1 METTQDITER
11 ASSAEVEGEN
21 SVSDEEHEGY
31 TQQFV
36 TFKVGTEI
44 FGLPIVEVQEIIRLP
59 EVTRVPLTS
68 SNLLGLSNLRGKVL
82 PIISLRRIFGF
93 PENEHD
99 DTTRVLV
106 IEHGSLLGFVVDQ
119 VSSVMRVEAARIEGL
134 ETVKTTVNTDYL
146 AGIIKNESGKIIMI
160 LDFDQLIEA
169 QFTLDAAAQRSHNSG
184 SESLV
189 EQSEEVM
196 DKDTLHFVSFSID
209 TQEYAIPIEF
219 VQEIVQVPEQIA
231 QVPNSPS
238 HVIGVINL
246 RERLLPL
253 VGLRQLFALTSS
265 EMTDQNRIV
274 VVHLPGGNESAIKLE
289 VGIVVDTVNEV
300 LRVDRKLVDSIPK
313 VLSQDGTLVEITE
326 IGRLDGGKRL
336 VSFISAENLFQHQD
350 VRSAIEIS
358 EDNAENHEK
367 RANQM
372 DNSAEE
378 QTEDERQVVIFR
390 VGNEEYGVPIEAI
403 NEIVRVPD
411 VLTRIPTSPSF
422 VEGIINL
429 RGSILPVIDQRKR
442 FGMPPME
449 RSDRQRIM
457 VFSALG
463 IPTGFIVDSVSEVY
477 KIANTLIQETPG
489 VSGGKGNLVKSV
501 ANLEK
506 DQRMVLMLDVD
517 KLLDTDEFAQLTTL
531 AAA

>member
-1 METTQDITER
+1 METTQDIKESVEN
-11 ASSAEVEGEN
+11 AFADAES

-36 TFKVGTEI
+36 TFKVGDEI

-68 SNLLGLSNLRGKVL
+68 PNLLGLSNLRGKVL

-119 VSSVMRVEAARIEGL
+119 VSSVMRVEAGRIEGL

-146 AGIIKNESGKIIMI
+146 TGIIKNESGKIIMI

-169 QFTLDAAAQRSHNSG
+169 QFNLVGAATQRSHSSG
-184 SESLV
+184 SESLT
-189 EQSEEVM
+189 EQNDEVL
-196 DKDTLHFVSFSID
+196 DADTLHFVSFSVE

-219 VQEIVQVPEQIA
+219 VQEIVQVPEHIA
-231 QVPNSPS
+231 QVPNSPG

-246 RERLLPL
+246 RDRLLPL
-253 VGLRQLFALTSS
+253 VGLRQLFALSSS
-265 EMTDQNRIV
+265 ELTDQNRII
-274 VVHLPGGNESAIKLE
+274 VVHLPGSDESAVKLE

-300 LRVDRKLVDSIPK
+300 LRVDRKLVDAIPK
-313 VLSQDGTLVEITE
+313 VLAQDGTLVEITE

-336 VSFISAENLFQHQD
+336 VSFISAENLFQHRD
-350 VRSAIEIS
+350 VRSALEVSDKDHADS
-358 EDNAENHEK
+358 EK
-367 RANQM
+367 SSNQM
-372 DNSAEE
+372 NNSIEE
-378 QTEDERQVVIFR
+378 ESEDERQVVIFR

-411 VLTRIPTSPSF
+411 VLTRVPTKAS
-422 VEGIINL
+422 
-429 RGSILPVIDQRKR
+429 
-442 FGMPPME
+442 
-449 RSDRQRIM
+449 
-457 VFSALG
+457 
-463 IPTGFIVDSVSEVY
+463 
-477 KIANTLIQETPG
+477 
-489 VSGGKGNLVKSV
+489 
-501 ANLEK
+501 
-506 DQRMVLMLDVD
+506 
-517 KLLDTDEFAQLTTL
+517 
-531 AAA
+531 